1 MTTVIFRRNRA
12 GEYRELE
19 CSGHA
24 GYAAYGEDIVCAAL
38 SVLVINTL
46 NSLEKLCKV
55 QLKPES
61 EEESGWIRCAFP
73 EKMDEK
79 AVLLLDSLVLGCMG
93 VEKQYG
99 EKYCKVKFEEV
110 KDHDAV

>member
-1 MTTVIFRRNRA
+1 MTTVIFRRTRA
-12 GEYRELE
+12 GGYRELE

-24 GYAAYGEDIVCAAL
+24 GYAKYGEDIVCAAL

-46 NSLEKLCKV
+46 NSLEELCKLQINPV
-55 QLKPES
+55 CEKK
-61 EEESGWIRCAFP
+61 SGLIRCAFP

-99 EKYCKVKFEEV
+99 KKYCKVRFEEV
-110 KDHDAV
+110 KNHDEI